1 MNPSPTPV
9 AGNGTENDP
18 FLLEALARL
27 SASNRGH
34 ALELGVG
41 ESGALGCR
49 FQTTQ
54 TSAPDALST
63 LPAEHFDFILASRVF
78 DENAFLTT
86 IVASVREA
94 GRLLRAGGLL
104 CARLNDLRGSTTL
117 FSVGELEEMARDLDF
132 QILTI
137 DRTRPRSTSIL
148 WRKRQPGWRIDLP
161 EHATLASAE
170 IRRIANAWDNG
181 PVVPGRGRYA
191 SISIQVEGLP
201 GDIDLLDLAVLIG
214 GFRATA
220 MSIGELD
227 ARGWQEIHALLPNLE
242 QTGLIPVELQWFGE
256 RLTTSPAH
264 LRVIPPG
271 PSVPRIVNVATGMRA
286 AGITVTV
293 EELARPGEF
302 VAEINGQTVWADE
315 AICVD
320 TAAQRYDV
328 RFHLPEDLPAGRHEI
343 RLKAGRR
350 ALPLVSVDIE

>member
-1 MNPSPTPV
+1 MNSSPTTPA
-9 AGNGTENDP
+9 AGNRTENDP
-18 FLLEALARL
+18 FLMDALARL
-27 SASNRGH
+27 SSSNRSH
-34 ALELGVG
+34 ALEIGTDAA
-41 ESGALGCR
+41 SAALGCR

-54 TSAPDALST
+54 TAAPELLST
-63 LPAEHFDFILASRVF
+63 LPPAHFDFVLASQAIDGTECQMNVIGSIRESGRV
-78 DENAFLTT
+78 L
-86 IVASVREA
+86 
-94 GRLLRAGGLL
+94 GPGGLL
-104 CARLNDLRGSTTL
+104 CARLAAMQ
-117 FSVGELEEMARDLDF
+117 FSVGELEELARDLDF

-148 WRKRQPGWRIDLP
+148 WRKRQPGWRVDLP
-161 EHATLASAE
+161 EHATLASAQ

-201 GDIDLLDLAVLIG
+201 ADIDLLDLSVIIG
-214 GFRATA
+214 GSRATA
-220 MSIGELD
+220 MSIGERD
-227 ARGWQEIHALLPNLE
+227 ARGCQEIHALLPSLE
-242 QTGLIPVELQWFGE
+242 QTGLVPVELRWFSE

-271 PSVPRIVNVATGMRA
+271 PSVPRIVSVVTGLRA
-286 AGITVTV
+286 AGMTVTV

-350 ALPLVSVDIE
+350 ALAPVSVEIE